1 MKRVIE
7 ISVDTF
13 AQIWSERL
21 GGENDE
27 DQILSRIL
35 ADFSARAAGQRPAQT
50 APEGRKTQARLRAPA
65 LNADASMPVS
75 KKWTDLLV
83 WTLDALGGAARL
95 EDIYRKSRE
104 GRTALGIPITPQHNA
119 SARECLESHCAGSDK
134 FRGKADLFFRPEGK
148 GAGIWALRPAAR
160 G

>member
-13 AQIWSERL
+13 AQIWSERR

-27 DQILSRIL
+27 DQILTRIL
-35 ADFSARAAGQRPAQT
+35 ADFAAQAGQRMPNK
-50 APEGRKTQARLRAPA
+50 PEARKTPAPMRPSPMRG
-65 LNADASMPVS
+65 ASGQPAS

-83 WTLDALGGAARL
+83 WSLESLGGTARL

-104 GRTALGIPITPQHNA
+104 GRIALGVPITPQHNA
-119 SARECLESHCAGSDK
+119 SARECLESHCADSDK
-134 FRGKADLFFRPEGK
+134 FRGKADLFYRPEGK
-148 GAGIWALRPAAR
+148 GAGIWALR
-160 G
+160 